1 MARETNR
8 AGRRE
13 HALQEAP
20 QTEFAPARPEIEDA
34 ASTQARHFG
43 ALVRERREAL
53 RMRQDDLALATGV
66 GRRFI
71 LELEAGK
78 ASCQLGRA
86 LVVAAAVGLRPL
98 DLMSANNGDD
108 AGDLPD
114 LEDEPRG

>member
-1 MARETNR
+1 
-8 AGRRE
+8 
-13 HALQEAP
+13 
-20 QTEFAPARPEIEDA
+20 
-34 ASTQARHFG
+34 
-43 ALVRERREAL
+43 
-53 RMRQDDLALATGV
+53 MRQDDLALATGV

-108 AGDLPD
+108 DVLLPHISDDADDLPD
-114 LEDEPRG
+114 LEDDEA